1 MTFPSPS
8 PSPSSLPAPASSAA
22 ARKVRALVM
31 HPDPLLRVGIIA
43 ALGAHGGIDVFQ
55 DELDERRQNPPIDVV
70 ISDYPD
76 ALRLAAPGQRALQQL
91 DGVRI
96 VALTTQGREADI
108 RGAIEAGVHGYLLQ
122 GGPLSELVE
131 AVMAAARGQ
140 RYLGLAVAQRM
151 ADSLTRTALTSRETE
166 VLGLVV
172 AGESNKTIARRLDI
186 ELGTVKSH
194 MGAIMSK
201 LGATSRTHA
210 AAIALARG
218 LTGASVPI
226 A

>member
-1 MTFPSPS
+1 MTARH
-8 PSPSSLPAPASSAA
+8 APPTTTT
-22 ARKVRALVM
+22 RTRVLVK
-31 HPDPLLRVGIIA
+31 HPDPLLRVGIAA
-43 ALGAHGGIDVFQ
+43 ALSAHGGIEVFQ
-55 DELDERRQNPPIDVV
+55 DDLDERLQSPPIDVV
-70 ISDYPD
+70 ISDYAD
-76 ALRLAAPGQRALQQL
+76 ALRLAAPGQRALQRL

-108 RGAIEAGVHGYLLQ
+108 RGAIEAGVHGYLLL
-122 GGPLSELVE
+122 GGPLTELVE
-131 AVMAAARGQ
+131 AVTAAARGQ

-166 VLGLVV
+166 VLALVV

-194 MGAIMSK
+194 MGAIMGK

-218 LTGASVPI
+218 LVGASATI